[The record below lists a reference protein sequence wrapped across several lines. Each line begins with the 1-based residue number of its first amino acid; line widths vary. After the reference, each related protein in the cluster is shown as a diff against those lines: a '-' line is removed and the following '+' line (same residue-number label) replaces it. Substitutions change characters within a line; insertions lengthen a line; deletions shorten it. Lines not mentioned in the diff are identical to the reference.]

1 MREHGGSAAA
11 AHGAGHPVRAAARGG
26 GRHLRGPALLPR
38 PRRLHGRGVHLRQPP
53 HRAPRSRG
61 RPCHPRPAAACSASL
76 QAAASRRPEASAAAA
91 AAAGASC
98 SRGRPNPGEGQRR
111 QLRRRGRARGGEHPW
126 LRDEVLPGARVR
138 VAVRG
143 SDSLTGRRETKIDR
157 NARILKIQ
165 WRLENFVAM
174 FPSIRR

>member
-11 AHGAGHPVRAAARGG
+11 AHGAGHPIRAAARGG

-61 RPCHPRPAAACSASL
+61 RPCHARPAAACSASL

-98 SRGRPNPGEGQRR
+98 SRGRPNPGEG
-111 QLRRRGRARGGEHPW
+111 
-126 LRDEVLPGARVR
+126 
-138 VAVRG
+138 
-143 SDSLTGRRETKIDR
+143 
-157 NARILKIQ
+157 
-165 WRLENFVAM
+165 
-174 FPSIRR
+174 